1 MLRLRHRDGPFEEQA
16 EGPDAASTAGR
27 RPSLA
32 APKIR
37 AAAVNAWRFGNS
49 SCSAGAFF
57 EDIRVS
63 HTSHYLPVGLRGPL
77 AASFLRDN
85 V

>member
-1 MLRLRHRDGPFEEQA
+1 MLRLRHRDGPFEEHA

-49 SCSAGAFF
+49 SRSAGAFF
-57 EDIRVS
+57 ADIRVS
-63 HTSHYLPVGLRGPL
+63 HTSHYLPVGPPRPACGILL
-77 AASFLRDN
+77 AR
-85 V
+85 